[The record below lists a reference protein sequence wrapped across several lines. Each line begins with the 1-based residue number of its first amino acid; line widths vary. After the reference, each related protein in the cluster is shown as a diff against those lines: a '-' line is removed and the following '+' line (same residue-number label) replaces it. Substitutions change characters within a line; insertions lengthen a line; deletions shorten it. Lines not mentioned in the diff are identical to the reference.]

1 MAAAR
6 NSRRGRRNKG
16 RFSFLFKLLF
26 IVAVVAAMT
35 MGATVF
41 FKVEQVVVEGNQ
53 RYTVEEVDQAS
64 GIQIGD
70 NLFRLNKYQI
80 KNDILRTLPYVEG
93 VSIVRRLPSTIAITV
108 HEWDAVARI
117 AYTPLPESA
126 APEQPEG
133 EEGAAD
139 ETAGEAAGE
148 TAQETPPVVTAEE
161 GQFWLISV
169 GGKLLEVAP
178 EDSQAILVSGLT
190 ALAPK
195 AGTMLAVPEVQQEK
209 LKGLLNLLQVLE
221 AREKL
226 PLVTEI
232 DLTSAA
238 HVRMRYDGRFWV
250 KMPVD
255 GDFNYCLRALEEVVK
270 QRGPGEKGT
279 MDLTRDDYVVVYSP
293 E

>member
-1 MAAAR
+1 MSAAR
-6 NSRRGRRNKG
+6 NSKRSRRNRG
-16 RFSFLFKLLF
+16 RFSFLFKLLA
-26 IVAVVAAMT
+26 IVAIGAALT
-35 MGATVF
+35 VGATVF

-53 RYTVEEVDQAS
+53 RYTAQEVENAS

-80 KNDILRTLPYVEG
+80 KNDILQTLPYVEG
-93 VSIVRRLPSTIAITV
+93 VNIVRRLPSTIAITV

-117 AYTPLPESA
+117 AYTPLPEGVVT
-126 APEQPEG
+126 EQEAEG
-133 EEGAAD
+133 EETTSM
-139 ETAGEAAGE
+139 ETAKENE
-148 TAQETPPVVTAEE
+148 M
-161 GQFWLISV
+161 WLISV

-178 EDSQAILVSGLT
+178 EDSKAILVSGLT

-195 AGTMLAVPEVQQEK
+195 AGTMLAVPQEQQDK
-209 LKGLLNLLQVLE
+209 LTGLLALLSALE
-221 AREKL
+221 DRGIL
-226 PLVTEI
+226 SFVTEI

-238 HVRMRYDGRFWV
+238 QVQMRYDNRFWV
-250 KMPVD
+250 KMPLN
-255 GDFNYCLRALEEVVK
+255 GDFTYFLRALEAVVE

>member
-1 MAAAR
+1 MSAAR
-6 NSRRGRRNKG
+6 NSKRSRRNRG
-16 RFSFLFKLLF
+16 RFSFLFKLLA
-26 IVAVVAAMT
+26 IVAIGAALT
-35 MGATVF
+35 VGATVF

-53 RYTVEEVDQAS
+53 RYTAQEVENAS

-80 KNDILRTLPYVEG
+80 KTDILQTLPYVEG
-93 VSIVRRLPSTIAITV
+93 VNIVRRLPSTIAITV

-117 AYTPLPESA
+117 AYTPLPEGVVT
-126 APEQPEG
+126 EQEAEG
-133 EEGAAD
+133 EETTSM
-139 ETAGEAAGE
+139 ETAKENE
-148 TAQETPPVVTAEE
+148 M
-161 GQFWLISV
+161 WLISV

-178 EDSQAILVSGLT
+178 EDSKAILVSGLT

-195 AGTMLAVPEVQQEK
+195 AGTMLAVPQEQQDK
-209 LKGLLNLLQVLE
+209 LTGLLALLSALE
-221 AREKL
+221 DRGIL
-226 PLVTEI
+226 SFVTEI

-238 HVRMRYDGRFWV
+238 QVQMRYDKRFWV
-250 KMPVD
+250 KMPLN
-255 GDFNYCLRALEEVVK
+255 GDFTYFLRALEAVVE